1 MAMRLGLF
9 PGLFVGAV
17 VLATATLPAI
27 GIAEPVAPKGPLNTL
42 VDVRDALR
50 GCWQW
55 PPLQETKSGMDLT
68 IRLSFKSNGE
78 IFGFR
83 ITYQSPNVAEDEQAL
98 YYGVLL
104 QALRLCSPLPVSESL
119 GSAIAGRP
127 FFFRFHDTRQQ
138 RKA

>member
-1 MAMRLGLF
+1 MTMRLGLF
-9 PGLFVGAV
+9 LGAV
-17 VLATATLPAI
+17 ALVTATLPAV
-27 GIAEPVAPKGPLNTL
+27 GIAGPVAPKGPLTTL
-42 VDVRDALR
+42 ADVRDALR

-55 PPLQETKSGMDLT
+55 PPLHETKSGMDLT

-83 ITYQSPNVAEDEQAL
+83 ITYQSANVSDDERAL

-127 FFFRFHDTRQQ
+127 FLFRFHDTRQQ

>member
-9 PGLFVGAV
+9 LGLFLGAV
-17 VLATATLPAI
+17 VLVTATLPAI
-27 GIAEPVAPKGPLNTL
+27 GIAQPVAPKGPLNTL
-42 VDVRDALR
+42 ADVRNALR

-78 IFGFR
+78 ILGFR
-83 ITYQSPNVAEDEQAL
+83 ITYQSSGVSDDERAL

-104 QALRLCSPLPVSESL
+104 QALRLCSPLPVTESL

-127 FFFRFHDTRQQ
+127 FSFRFHDTRQQ